1 MEQIIEPSPNFNFT
15 KVVCSPPNNIGGSY
29 FTKLFYNNKPI
40 YIQTPKSLTKQ
51 GIISGK
57 KINYTDLL
65 FSSEDTLFI
74 QWMEDLEE
82 RCQTLIHE
90 NSNKWFETPLDKSDI
105 ENAFNSTIKIYK
117 SGKNYLIR
125 TNLKSNIRIY
135 DETNN
140 NIAQDKLS
148 NGQYIIS
155 ILEIQ
160 GIKFTA
166 RSFQIIIEMKQAMVV
181 SPDPFLDECF
191 IKTPFKGSKRLNID
205 ETLSHKYVDK
215 EKEQKTNKEED
226 IEEEEEEE
234 KKEDPVISN
243 TIANT
248 SLEEM
253 SDINKIPQAQM
264 SNKHFSKDIEESF
277 NNKDLVNTDL
287 KTSVLKPPDLKPL
300 DLKPPDLKPLD
311 LKPLDLKPPDIKN
324 ITFSIDDSFPAEY
337 ELELPSETE
346 VFTLKKRNEVY
357 YDLYKRAR
365 EKAKKAKKEAMLA
378 YLNAKQIKH
387 SHMLDLE
394 DEDSESDLESNI
406 ENLGQY

>member
-1 MEQIIEPSPNFNFT
+1 MEQIIEPSPHFNFT

-140 NIAQDKLS
+140 NISQDKLS
-148 NGQYIIS
+148 NSQYIIS

-166 RSFQIIIEMKQAMVV
+166 RSFQIIIEMKQAMIV

-191 IKTPFKGSKRLNID
+191 IKTPFKGSKKLNID
-205 ETLSHKYVDK
+205 ETLSNKDRGK
-215 EKEQKTNKEED
+215 ETKNTED
-226 IEEEEEEE
+226 IEEDREEEE
-234 KKEDPVISN
+234 DLILNNIISK
-243 TIANT
+243 T
-248 SLEEM
+248 SLEEI
-253 SDINKIPQAQM
+253 SDINKIQQVQM
-264 SNKHFSKDIEESF
+264 SNKQINQDIEESF
-277 NNKDLVNTDL
+277 NNKDF
-287 KTSVLKPPDLKPL
+287 KTPDIKPL
-300 DLKPPDLKPLD
+300 DIKPSDI
-311 LKPLDLKPPDIKN
+311 KPPDIKN
-324 ITFSIDDSFPAEY
+324 ITFSIDDSFPDEY

-346 VFTLKKRNEVY
+346 VLTLKKRNEVY
-357 YDLYKRAR
+357 YDLYKQAR
-365 EKAKKAKKEAMLA
+365 EKAKNAKREAMLA

>member
-1 MEQIIEPSPNFNFT
+1 MEQIIEPSPHFNFT

-148 NGQYIIS
+148 NSQHIIS

-166 RSFQIIIEMKQAMVV
+166 RSFQIIIEMKQAMIV

-191 IKTPFKGSKRLNID
+191 IKTPFKGSKKLNID
-205 ETLSHKYVDK
+205 ETLSNKDRGK
-215 EKEQKTNKEED
+215 ETKNTED
-226 IEEEEEEE
+226 IEEDREEEE
-234 KKEDPVISN
+234 DLILNNIISK
-243 TIANT
+243 T
-248 SLEEM
+248 SLEEI
-253 SDINKIPQAQM
+253 SDINKIQQVQM
-264 SNKHFSKDIEESF
+264 SNKQINQDIEESF
-277 NNKDLVNTDL
+277 NNKDF
-287 KTSVLKPPDLKPL
+287 KTPDIKPL
-300 DLKPPDLKPLD
+300 DIKPSDI
-311 LKPLDLKPPDIKN
+311 KPPDIKN
-324 ITFSIDDSFPAEY
+324 ITFSIDDSFPDEY

-346 VFTLKKRNEVY
+346 VLTLKKRNEVY
-357 YDLYKRAR
+357 YDLYKQAR
-365 EKAKKAKKEAMLA
+365 EKAKNAKREAMLA

>member
-1 MEQIIEPSPNFNFT
+1 MEQIIEPSPNFDFT

-135 DETNN
+135 DEANN

-191 IKTPFKGSKRLNID
+191 IKTPFKGSKKLKTD
-205 ETLSHKYVDK
+205 ETLSHKDRDIDI
-215 EKEQKTNKEED
+215 EKEDREEEED
-226 IEEEEEEE
+226 IEE
-234 KKEDPVISN
+234 DTIISN
-243 TIANT
+243 IIAKT
-248 SLEEM
+248 SLEEI
-253 SDINKIPQAQM
+253 SDINRIPQVQM
-264 SNKHFSKDIEESF
+264 SNKHISKDIEESF
-277 NNKDLVNTDL
+277 QNTNL
-287 KTSVLKPPDLKPL
+287 KTPDFNPPELKTPELKT
-300 DLKPPDLKPLD
+300 
-311 LKPLDLKPPDIKN
+311 PDIKN

-337 ELELPSETE
+337 ELELPLETK

-365 EKAKKAKKEAMLA
+365 EKAKKAKQEAVLA